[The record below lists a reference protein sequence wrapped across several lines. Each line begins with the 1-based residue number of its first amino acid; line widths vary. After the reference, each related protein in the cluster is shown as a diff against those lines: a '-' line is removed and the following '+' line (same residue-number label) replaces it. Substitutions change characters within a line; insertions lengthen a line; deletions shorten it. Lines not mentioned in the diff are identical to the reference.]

1 MERFS
6 KLSTAE
12 KIKDGPGLID
22 VAGRRAAR
30 ARAPPPP
37 PLASRAPLRA
47 PASRHDPPP
56 RVARVLFDV
65 GVHLPFMYYPTFY
78 CIKQMVQGESMNPA
92 VAVPRGLGLYKE
104 NFVTDNKA
112 MLSVW
117 LPADIIVFSVP
128 LYLRLPIRHI
138 VSLGW
143 TAYLSFLRG
152 NDH

>member
-1 MERFS
+1 M
-6 KLSTAE
+6 
-12 KIKDGPGLID
+12 
-22 VAGRRAAR
+22 
-30 ARAPPPP
+30 
-37 PLASRAPLRA
+37 
-47 PASRHDPPP
+47 
-56 RVARVLFDV
+56 LFDV

-92 VAVPRGLGLYKE
+92 VAVPRGLGLYKD

-128 LYLRLPIRHI
+128 LYLRLPIRHV

-152 NDH
+152 NEH